1 MMKSK
6 RAKLISII
14 AALSVFGIA
23 FCYGCAAEN
32 NDPVIS
38 GLYADANMLS
48 PGQSAA
54 IAAVA
59 SDPDGDELKYQWF
72 VSEGDTPGE
81 GAEITWTA
89 PLVPGAYT
97 ITAVVTDGR
106 GGRSDM
112 TITLGVAAGNDP
124 VIVSFEA
131 ADTGCKKN
139 TPVAIDC
146 LAYDPDGD
154 ELTYQWS
161 ATGGEITGEGPFV
174 SWVAPEELGTYTITV
189 YVSDG
194 TGGEMEESLDIEVS
208 GG

>member
-1 MMKSK
+1 MMKAK
-6 RAKLISII
+6 RAKLVWII
-14 AALSVFGIA
+14 AALSVFGIV
-23 FCYGCAAEN
+23 CSCGCAAEN

-38 GLYADANMLS
+38 GLYADSNMLS
-48 PGQSAA
+48 PGHSST

-59 SDPDGDELKYQWF
+59 SDPDGDELQYQWF
-72 VSEGDTPGE
+72 VSEGDIPGE
-81 GAEITWTA
+81 GSEITWTA

-106 GGRSDM
+106 DGRSAM
-112 TITLGVAAGNDP
+112 TITLGVAPGSDP

-131 ADTGCKKN
+131 ADTGCKKS

-146 LAYDPDGD
+146 LAYDRDGD
-154 ELTYQWS
+154 ELTYEWS

-194 TGGEMEESLDIEVS
+194 TGGEVEESLEIEVK